1 MQILHRQ
8 SLNFYSLWRNLLLQL
23 FRQFLCCSDL
33 MITGKLSILMLIMTL
48 SIHIFPFKHLF
59 FFLKRFR
66 RLLFLHS
73 RRRGST
79 RRFFV
84 KSMWK
89 RFFCFFSQSNCLF
102 LFNLNNIISFLF
114 NVDIQMFFGWLFLNY
129 NFMFYTF
136 LFIIHQKVGERATM
150 MYNNWWWI
158 YLVNLL
164 LHLSSLHSAKFLIW

>member
-33 MITGKLSILMLIMTL
+33 MITGKLSILMLMMTL
-48 SIHIFPFKHLF
+48 SILILPFKHLF

-66 RLLFLHS
+66 RLFFLHS
-73 RRRGST
+73 WRRGST

-89 RFFCFFSQSNCLF
+89 PLFLFQCNYLF

-150 MYNNWWWI
+150 MYNKWWWI